1 MAPPKLQVNVDL
13 MDKNTINE
21 INFNNCKVVPCAA
34 EIAVWPIS
42 FLINM
47 LTVRKE
53 SQFVCFFF
61 CYLLLLQLVLCRM
74 AALKSLPVHHT

>member
-34 EIAVWPIS
+34 AIAVWPIS

-47 LTVRKE
+47 LTVLKG
-53 SQFVCFFF
+53 SQFFFF